1 MLQAHAHRR
10 TRFEARFRRFMLSE
24 SSLPRP
30 LAGIVHVGVNVPGSV
45 NGRLWTP
52 KVVSHPASMKLG
64 LVQVLDNKS
73 QRHPQNWLF
82 GFVSDPNLKVF
93 VVPL

>member
-1 MLQAHAHRR
+1 VQAFH
-10 TRFEARFRRFMLSE
+10 
-24 SSLPRP
+24 SSQSSIQRL
-30 LAGIVHVGVNVPGSV
+30 LAGIVHAGVNVPGSV

-52 KVVSHPASMKLG
+52 KAVSHPASMKLG

-93 VVPL
+93 MVPL